1 MTEEQKITTIR
12 KTQSEKKKNW
22 TDRGGNVRVTINNY

>member
-22 TDRGGNVRVTINNY
+22 TDRGGGEM